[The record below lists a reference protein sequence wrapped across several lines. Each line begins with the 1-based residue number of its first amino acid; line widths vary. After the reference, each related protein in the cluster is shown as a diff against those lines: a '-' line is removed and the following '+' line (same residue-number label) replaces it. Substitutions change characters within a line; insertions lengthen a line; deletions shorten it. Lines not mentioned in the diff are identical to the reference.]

1 MNLIYK
7 MINFFTETL
16 DFSLKN
22 EQQYSNWISNCIEKF
37 EFDEGEISYN
47 FLSDEEL
54 LQINKDA
61 LNHDY
66 YTDII
71 TFDLRI
77 GDLISGDIFISIDR
91 VKENAKEFNVNFDTE
106 LKRVVIHGLLH
117 IIGFNDHTDTEKQ
130 EMRKQEELC
139 MSVF

>member
-1 MNLIYK
+1 

-16 DFSLKN
+16 NFSLKN
-22 EQQYSNWISNCIEKF
+22 EQNYSDWISNCIEKF
-37 EFDEGEISYN
+37 NLDEGEISYN
-47 FLSDEEL
+47 FLTDNEL

-77 GDLISGDIFISIDR
+77 SDLISGDIFISIDR
-91 VKENAKEFNVNFDTE
+91 IKENAKKFNVDFETE

-117 IIGFNDHTDTEKQ
+117 IIGFNDHTDAEKQ

-139 MSVF
+139 MAKF

>member
-1 MNLIYK
+1 LNLIYK
-7 MINFFTETL
+7 MINFFTETIN
-16 DFSLKN
+16 FSLKN

-37 EFDEGEISYN
+37 EFEEGEISYN

-91 VKENAKEFNVNFDTE
+91 VKENAKQFKVDFETE

-139 MSVF
+139 MMSF

>member
-1 MNLIYK
+1 
-7 MINFFTETL
+7 MINYFSESLNFTL
-16 DFSLKN
+16 IN
-22 EQQYSNWISNCIEKF
+22 EENYSSWISNCINYF
-37 EFDEGEISYN
+37 DLDEGEISYN
-47 FLSDEEL
+47 FLTDDEL

-61 LNHDY
+61 LKHNY

-91 VKENAKEFNVNFDTE
+91 VTENAKTFKVDFQTE
-106 LKRVVIHGLLH
+106 LKRVIIHGLLH

-139 MSVF
+139 MEKF

>member
-1 MNLIYK
+1 

-16 DFSLKN
+16 NFALTNKEN
-22 EQQYSNWISNCIEKF
+22 YSTWISNCVN
-37 EFDEGEISYN
+37 EFDFEEGEISYT
-47 FLSDEEL
+47 FLTDDEL
-54 LQINKDA
+54 LQINKDT

-91 VKENAKEFNVNFDTE
+91 VTENAKIFKVDFDTE
-106 LKRVVIHGLLH
+106 LKRVIIHGLLH
-117 IIGFNDHTDTEKQ
+117 IIGFNDHTSYEKQ
-130 EMRKQEELC
+130 EMRKQEEFC
-139 MSVF
+139 MSFF

>member
-1 MNLIYK
+1 

>member
-7 MINFFTETL
+7 MINFFTETIN
-16 DFSLKN
+16 FSLKN

-37 EFDEGEISYN
+37 EFEEGEISYN

-91 VKENAKEFNVNFDTE
+91 VKENAKQFKVDFETE

-139 MSVF
+139 MMSF

>member
-1 MNLIYK
+1 

-16 DFSLKN
+16 KFSLPN
-22 EQQYSNWISNCIEKF
+22 EENYTTWISNCIENFDF
-37 EFDEGEISYN
+37 EEGEISYN
-47 FLSDEEL
+47 FLTDDEL

-91 VKENAKEFNVNFDTE
+91 VKENAKTYKVDFDTE
-106 LKRVVIHGLLH
+106 LKRVIIHGLLH
-117 IIGFNDHTDTEKQ
+117 IIGFNDHTDEEKQ

-139 MSVF
+139 MNKF

>member
-1 MNLIYK
+1 
-7 MINFFTETL
+7 MINFFSETL
-16 DFSLKN
+16 NFTLTN
-22 EQQYSNWISNCIEKF
+22 EQKYSNWISNCIENF
-37 EFDEGEISYN
+37 ELDEGEISYN

-54 LQINKDA
+54 LQINIDA

-91 VKENAKEFNVNFDTE
+91 VADNAKKYEVDFETE
-106 LKRVVIHGLLH
+106 LKRVIIHGLLH

-139 MSVF
+139 MSKF

>member
-1 MNLIYK
+1 

-16 DFSLKN
+16 NFALINEKN
-22 EQQYSNWISNCIEKF
+22 YSTWVSNCINKF
-37 EFDEGEISYN
+37 DFEEGEISYN
-47 FLSDEEL
+47 FLTDDEL
-54 LQINKDA
+54 LQINKDS

-91 VKENAKEFNVNFDTE
+91 VTENAKTFKVDFDTE
-106 LKRVVIHGLLH
+106 LKRVIIHGLLH
-117 IIGFNDHTDTEKQ
+117 IIGFNDHTDEEKQ
-130 EMRKQEELC
+130 EMRKQEESC
-139 MSVF
+139 MSNF

>member
-1 MNLIYK
+1 
-7 MINFFTETL
+7 MINFFSETL
-16 DFSLKN
+16 NFTLTN
-22 EQQYSNWISNCIEKF
+22 EQKYSNWISNCIENF
-37 EFDEGEISYN
+37 ELDEGEISYN

-54 LQINKDA
+54 LQINIDA

-91 VKENAKEFNVNFDTE
+91 VADNAKKYEVDFETE
-106 LKRVVIHGLLH
+106 LKRVIIHGLLH
-117 IIGFNDHTDTEKQ
+117 IIGFNDHTDIEKQ

-139 MSVF
+139 MSKF

>member
-1 MNLIYK
+1 

-16 DFSLKN
+16 SFALTD
-22 EQQYSNWISNCIEKF
+22 EVDYSTWVSNCIN
-37 EFDEGEISYN
+37 EFDFEEGEISYN
-47 FLSDEEL
+47 FLTDDEL

-91 VKENAKEFNVNFDTE
+91 VTENAKTFKVDLDTE
-106 LKRVVIHGLLH
+106 LKRVIIHGLLH
-117 IIGFNDHTDTEKQ
+117 IIGFNDHTDEEKQ

-139 MSVF
+139 MEKF

>member
-1 MNLIYK
+1 

-16 DFSLKN
+16 NFALINEKN
-22 EQQYSNWISNCIEKF
+22 YSTWVSNCINKF
-37 EFDEGEISYN
+37 DFEEGEISYN
-47 FLSDEEL
+47 FLTDDEL

-91 VKENAKEFNVNFDTE
+91 VTENAKTFKVDFDTE
-106 LKRVVIHGLLH
+106 LKRVIIHGLLH
-117 IIGFNDHTDTEKQ
+117 IIGFNDHTDEEKQ

-139 MSVF
+139 MEKF